1 MAKKESFED
10 NLKQLEEL
18 VSKLESR
25 DIPLEDAIE
34 AYKKGLDLSKRCYEI
49 FKTTEDLI
57 VKKVEEDIVDF
68 NQE

>member
-10 NLKQLEEL
+10 NLKQLE
-18 VSKLESR
+18 VIVNKLESR
-25 DIPLEDAIE
+25 DIPLEEAIE
-34 AYKKGLDLSKRCYEI
+34 AYKKGLDLSKKCYEI
-49 FKTTEDLI
+49 FKATEDLI